1 MFSHIFLWR
10 NFQILEEFTWTVIL
24 ASQDRPLNLLI
35 HNVQNVFVRSDFE
48 EAFLSPTR
56 SLI

>member
-1 MFSHIFLWR
+1 MINLK
-10 NFQILEEFTWTVIL
+10 ILEEFTWTVIL